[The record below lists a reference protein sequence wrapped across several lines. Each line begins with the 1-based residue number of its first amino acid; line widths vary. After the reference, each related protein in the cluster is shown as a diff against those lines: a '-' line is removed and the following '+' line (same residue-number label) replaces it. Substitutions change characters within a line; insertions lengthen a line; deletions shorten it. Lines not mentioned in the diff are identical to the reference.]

1 MLMIISYDIGSDRRR
16 RKVAQILEGHGFRVQ
31 YSVFECDLDAR
42 RLAELQR
49 RLRPLVSKKAGESIR
64 FYALCAECQKRVAV
78 LGQDTA
84 RQLEAV
90 LIV

>member
-1 MLMIISYDIGSDRRR
+1 MRLIISYDISSDRRR
-16 RKVAQILEGHGFRVQ
+16 RKVAQILEGYGYRVQ
-31 YSVFECDLDAR
+31 FSVFECDLDAR

-49 RLRPLVSKKAGESIR
+49 RLRPLVSKKADESVR
-64 FYALCAECQKRVAV
+64 FYPLCAECEKRVAV
-78 LGQDTA
+78 LGHDTA